1 MNVHAMKICY
11 AFAQRKNPKF
21 EIHFHQIDINS
32 VMVSFFGP
40 LKNPN

>member
-1 MNVHAMKICY
+1 MELITMNGLQIQPRWNFNLEGGYHH
-11 AFAQRKNPKF
+11 
-21 EIHFHQIDINS
+21 EIISS

>member
-1 MNVHAMKICY
+1 MFKQGRFVMHLLKE
-11 AFAQRKNPKF
+11 KNPKV
-21 EIHFHQIDINS
+21 EIHFYQIDINS